1 MRTKV
6 HWNFEEQINKGNSLF
21 QIFFF
26 FCLYFCLPQ
35 GQTSLNHC
43 KGSTFPIL
51 MLILFILHPHE
62 RSLGTLPHAKYRS
75 QNLVVDTGGF
85 KPGALQFRTRTKCL
99 TYCANYQM
107 IILPSNTPHLIIQFL
122 FYKQLLFH
130 ISLSC
135 SGQNYGSTRKVANK
149 FLSFN

>member
-1 MRTKV
+1 M
-6 HWNFEEQINKGNSLF
+6 KGRWEPYHTQS
-21 QIFFF
+21 
-26 FCLYFCLPQ
+26 
-35 GQTSLNHC
+35 
-43 KGSTFPIL
+43 
-51 MLILFILHPHE
+51 
-62 RSLGTLPHAKYRS
+62 KYRS

-107 IILPSNTPHLIIQFL
+107 IILPNNIPHLIIQFL

-135 SGQNYGSTRKVANK
+135 SGQNYGSTRKVPK
-149 FLSFN
+149 FQLKFFMNSARLCHRRQYFNDIMMSKLKC